1 MKLLFI
7 YKTEPDEV
15 TKVLSKK
22 LREGNEVIEFNL
34 FENNVDYNKLLDLVF
49 EADKVITWW

>member
-22 LREGNEVIEFNL
+22 LGEGNEVIEFNL